1 MFGRKKKAT
10 ESLQNQLK
18 RTEEVVRKLD
28 NVNNQLIM
36 SMMNMNQRKGVTV
49 KK

>member
-1 MFGRKKKAT
+1 MFGKKKKSD
-10 ESLQNQLK
+10 SLKDQVT
-18 RTEEVVRKLD
+18 RTQRAVHKLD

-36 SMMNMNQRKGVTV
+36 SMMNMNQRKVTV

>member
-10 ESLQNQLK
+10 ESLQNQVK
-18 RTEEVVRKLD
+18 RTEEVVHKLD

-36 SMMNMNQRKGVTV
+36 SMMNMNQRKVTV